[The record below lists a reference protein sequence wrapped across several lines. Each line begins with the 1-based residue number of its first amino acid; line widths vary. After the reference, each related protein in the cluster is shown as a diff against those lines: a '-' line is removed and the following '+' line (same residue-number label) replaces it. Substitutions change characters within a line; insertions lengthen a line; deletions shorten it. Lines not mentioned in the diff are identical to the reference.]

1 MAPKASPLK
10 TTAAKGGAK
19 GAQESNR
26 GGKKSTKTPAKKGK
40 KKAAKGDSLGAV
52 EEGTTEEAAVEGE
65 TVAEADVEVAVEPE
79 AGSGSTASTVGL
91 SGLQSFAADG
101 TTMESAMRFS
111 SVARDSME
119 PRGAPPWCLG
129 ESRSFFSQN

>member
-19 GAQESNR
+19 GAQESNRGAKGQESNR

-65 TVAEADVEVAVEPE
+65 TVAEADVEVAVEPSGE
-79 AGSGSTASTVGL
+79 CRRNGGACGS
-91 SGLQSFAADG
+91 
-101 TTMESAMRFS
+101 
-111 SVARDSME
+111 
-119 PRGAPPWCLG
+119 
-129 ESRSFFSQN
+129 